1 MCIIIH
7 NKNMDKLTK
16 SPRLNYLLGE
26 MGIFTPYDVVNHLP
40 HRYDDYSYS
49 DETSIKDKQRIVLFG
64 KVISVP
70 KSLPSRGV
78 SIITFDFMSHANR
91 YYKVVFFNQQYL
103 LKTVKINEE
112 YSLIGTFSLKRNE
125 VDGQKIIKGEVPN
138 EERLKP
144 IYSLPREF
152 QNYLFANLALK
163 SLNELKGKIFSLV
176 PYDYLNKYRL
186 ANKEHALI
194 WAHHPRN
201 YEEIK
206 QALRHLKY
214 EEALLFS
221 LKNQL
226 IRESNK
232 SLSKIKKEPIDL
244 DICQPFLDTLPY
256 QLTDDQKT
264 ASEEIINDMNQSG
277 LMYRLIQGDVGTG
290 KTLVSFVALYA
301 NHLRGDQGALMAP
314 TDALARQHYANA
326 QKIFKDTKLKI
337 ALLLGS
343 TPASEKKQIKDDLRE
358 GYIDI
363 IIGTHALF
371 SKDVQY
377 SSLGLVVID
386 EQHRF
391 GVNQRIALASK
402 GDHADLLMMS
412 ATPIPRSLALTLY
425 GDLDI
430 STLYTFP
437 SLKRDVK
444 TMIFKSDNERI
455 FKAVD
460 YALTNDKQA
469 YVIAPLIDFS
479 EDGRFSVDQLYAKYT
494 FRYRGAVGL
503 LHGRM
508 KQEEKEEALD
518 KFYKGEIKI
527 LVSTQVVEVGIDVKK
542 ANTMVIYDATHFGLA
557 SLHQL
562 RGRIGRDGSPS
573 YCILVSNEDDA
584 DKLDILTRSE
594 DGFVIAEED
603 MKQRGPGELAGL
615 KQSGIPDFAF
625 LNVVDDYKIFVV
637 ARDDAKEIIKNKD
650 NKNYQWI
657 IKYATSLINQED
669 IKKA

>member
-1 MCIIIH
+1 
-7 NKNMDKLTK
+7 MDKLTK
-16 SPRLNYLLGE
+16 SPRLNFLLGE
-26 MGIFTPYDVVNHLP
+26 MGIFNYYDVVNHLP

-49 DETSIKDKQRIVLFG
+49 DETDIKDKQRIVLFG
-64 KVISVP
+64 KVISIP
-70 KSLPSRGV
+70 KVIRAKGV
-78 SIITFDFMSHANR
+78 TVATFEFMSKNRR
-91 YYKVVFFNQQYL
+91 YYKVVFFNQPYISNV
-103 LKTVKINEE
+103 VKVDNE
-112 YSLIGTFSLKRNE
+112 YSIIGTFNMKRNE
-125 VDGQKIIKGEVPN
+125 IDGMKILKGEVPP

-144 IYSLPREF
+144 VYSLPREF
-152 QNYLFANLALK
+152 QNYLFTNLALK
-163 SLNELKGKIFSLV
+163 SLTELKGKIFSLV
-176 PYDYLNKYRL
+176 PCDYLNKYRL
-186 ANKEHALI
+186 VSKEQALI
-194 WAHHPRN
+194 WAHHPHN
-201 YEEIK
+201 YQEIT

-226 IRESNK
+226 IRDNNK

-244 DICQPFLDTLPY
+244 DICEPFISSLPY
-256 QLTDDQKT
+256 KLTEDQLK
-264 ASEEIINDMNQSG
+264 ASEEIINDMNQNG
-277 LMYRLIQGDVGTG
+277 LMYRLLQGDVGTG
-290 KTLVSFVALYA
+290 KTAVSFVAMYA
-301 NHLRGDQGALMAP
+301 NHLRGDQGALMTP

-326 QKIFKDTKLKI
+326 VKMFKNTKLKI

-371 SKDVQY
+371 SKDVNY
-377 SSLGLVVID
+377 SSLGLVIID

-391 GVNQRIALASK
+391 GVNQRIALANK
-402 GDHADLLMMS
+402 GEHADLLMMS

-437 SLKRDVK
+437 STKRDVK

-460 YALTNDKQA
+460 YALSLDKQV

-479 EDGRFSVDQLYAKYT
+479 EDGRFSVEQLYAKYA
-494 FRYRGAVGL
+494 FRYRSAVGL
-503 LHGRM
+503 LHGKM
-508 KQEEKEEALD
+508 KQEEKEEVLD
-518 KFYKGEIKI
+518 KFYKGEIKV
-527 LVSTQVVEVGIDVKK
+527 LVSTQVVEVGIDVKN

-562 RGRIGRDGSPS
+562 RGRIGRDGAPS
-573 YCILVSNEDDA
+573 YCLLVTNEDDA
-584 DKLDILTRSE
+584 DKLAILTKSE

-603 MKQRGPGELAGL
+603 MKQRGPGELAGI

-625 LNVVDDYKIFVV
+625 LNIVDDYKIFIV

-650 NKNYQWI
+650 NKNYQWL
-657 IKYATSLINQED
+657 IKHATSLINQEE

>member
-1 MCIIIH
+1 MA
-7 NKNMDKLTK
+7 KLTK

-26 MGIFTPYDVVNHLP
+26 MGIFDQYDVINHLP
-40 HRYDDYSYS
+40 RRYDDFSYTPER
-49 DETSIKDKQRIVLFG
+49 DLKDKQRLVLLG
-64 KVISVP
+64 KVISIP
-70 KSLPSRGV
+70 KNVNARGINV
-78 SIITFDFMSHANR
+78 LTFDFMSRGRR
-91 YYKVVFFNQQYL
+91 YYKVVFFNQPYL
-103 LKTVKINEE
+103 AKTLKIDEE
-112 YSLIGTFSLKRNE
+112 YSIIGTFNLKRNE
-125 VDGQKIIKGEVPN
+125 VDGQKILKGEIPF
-138 EERLKP
+138 EERLRP
-144 IYSLPREF
+144 IYSLPSEY
-152 QNYLFANLALK
+152 QNHLYAGLVKRCL
-163 SLNELKGKIFSLV
+163 EEVKGQIFTTI

-186 ANKEHALI
+186 VNKEVALN
-194 WAHHPRN
+194 WAHNPKSP
-201 YEEIK
+201 EEIH

-256 QLTDDQKT
+256 KLTKDQEE
-264 ASEEIINDMNQSG
+264 ASREIIEDMNQSA
-277 LMYRLIQGDVGTG
+277 LMYRLLQGDVGTG
-290 KTLVSFVALYA
+290 KTLVSFIALYA

-326 QKIFKDTKLKI
+326 LKIFKNTKLKI

-343 TPASEKKQIKDDLRE
+343 TPLSEKKQIKDDLKE

-371 SKDVQY
+371 TKDTIY
-377 SSLGLVVID
+377 SSLGLVIID

-412 ATPIPRSLALTLY
+412 ATPIPRSLALSIY

-437 SLKRDVK
+437 STKRDVK
-444 TMIFKSDNERI
+444 TFVTGSDDPIIFKT
-455 FKAVD
+455 VD
-460 YALTNDKQA
+460 EALENGKQA

-479 EDGRFSVDQLYAKYT
+479 ENGKFSVEQLYA
-494 FRYRGAVGL
+494 RYVLRYKAKVGL
-503 LHGRM
+503 LHGKM
-508 KQEEKEEALD
+508 KQEEKEDVLN
-518 KFYKGEIKI
+518 KFYDGDIKV
-527 LVSTQVVEVGIDVKK
+527 LVSTQVVEVGIDVKN
-542 ANTMVIYDATHFGLA
+542 ANTMVIYDATNFGLA

-562 RGRIGRDGSPS
+562 RGRIGRDGYKST
-573 YCILVSNEDDA
+573 CILLSDAEDK

-594 DGFVIAEED
+594 DGFAIAEED
-603 MKQRGPGELAGL
+603 MKQRGPGELAGV
-615 KQSGIPDFAF
+615 KQSGIPDFNF
-625 LNVVDDYKIFVV
+625 LNIVDDYKIFVV
-637 ARDDAKEIIKNKD
+637 ARDDAKEILKHKD
-650 NKNYQWI
+650 NKNYQWL
-657 IKYATSLINQED
+657 IKRAEKLINQQD
-669 IKKA
+669 LKRA

>member
-1 MCIIIH
+1 
-7 NKNMDKLTK
+7 MDKLTK
-16 SPRLNYLLGE
+16 SPRLNFLLGE
-26 MGIFTPYDVVNHLP
+26 MGIFTPYDVINHLP
-40 HRYDDYSYS
+40 HRYDDYSYT
-49 DETSIKDKQRIVLFG
+49 DERSIEDKQRVVLFG

-70 KSLPSRGV
+70 KNIPSKGV
-78 SIITFDFMSHANR
+78 YVLTFDFMSEAKR
-91 YYKVVFFNQQYL
+91 YYKIVFFNQPYIS
-103 LKTVKINEE
+103 KIVKIDEQ
-112 YSLIGTFSLKRNE
+112 YSIIGTFNLKRNE
-125 VDGQKIIKGEVPN
+125 IDGQKIVKGIVP
-138 EERLKP
+138 EGERLKP
-144 IYSLPREF
+144 VYSLPREF

-163 SLNELKGKIFSLV
+163 SLMELKGKIFSLV

-186 ANKEHALI
+186 VSKEQALI
-194 WAHHPRN
+194 WAHHPRDL
-201 YEEIK
+201 K
-206 QALRHLKY
+206 DVKHALRHLKY

-232 SLSKIKKEPIDL
+232 SLSKIKKEPIGL

-256 QLTDDQKT
+256 KLTADQET
-264 ASEEIINDMNQSG
+264 AAKEIIEDMNQSG
-277 LMYRLIQGDVGTG
+277 LMYRLLQGDVGTG

-301 NHLRGDQGALMAP
+301 NYLRGDQGALMAP

-326 QKIFKDTKLKI
+326 LKLFKDTKIKI

-343 TPASEKKQIKDDLRE
+343 TPTSEKRQIKDDLKE
-358 GYIDI
+358 GYIDLV
-363 IIGTHALF
+363 IGTHALF
-371 SKDVQY
+371 TKDTIY

-402 GDHADLLMMS
+402 GEHADLLMMS
-412 ATPIPRSLALTLY
+412 ATPIPRSLALTLF

-437 SLKRDVK
+437 SMKRDVK
-444 TMIFKSDNERI
+444 TIIVKSDNEKV

-460 YALTNDKQA
+460 YALSNDKQA
-469 YVIAPLIDFS
+469 YIIAPLIDFS
-479 EDGRFSVDQLYAKYT
+479 EDGRFSVEQLYARYA
-494 FRYRGAVGL
+494 FRYRSAVGL
-503 LHGRM
+503 LHGKM
-508 KQEEKEEALD
+508 KQEEKEEVLD
-518 KFYKGEIKI
+518 KFYKGEIKV
-527 LVSTQVVEVGIDVKK
+527 LVSTQVVEVGIDVKN

-573 YCILVSNEDDA
+573 FCLLVSNDEDV
-584 DKLDILTRSE
+584 DKLDILTKSE
-594 DGFVIAEED
+594 DGFAIAEED
-603 MKQRGPGELAGL
+603 MRQRGPGQLTGI
-615 KQSGIPDFAF
+615 KQAGIPEFAF

-637 ARDDAKEIIKNKD
+637 ARDDAKEILKNK
-650 NKNYQWI
+650 NEKKYQWL
-657 IKYATSLINQED
+657 IKYATSLVNQED

>member
-1 MCIIIH
+1 ME
-7 NKNMDKLTK
+7 KLTK
-16 SPRLNYLLGE
+16 SARLNYLLGG

-40 HRYDDYSYS
+40 HRYDDYSYT
-49 DETSIKDKQRIVLFG
+49 DETSLQDKQRVVLLG
-64 KVISVP
+64 KVISIPKVVP
-70 KSLPSRGV
+70 SKRV
-78 SIITFDFMSHANR
+78 SVLTFDFMSRNR
-91 YYKVVFFNQQYL
+91 KYYKIVFFNQPYL
-103 LKTVKINEE
+103 AKTVKIDEE
-112 YSLIGTFSLKRNE
+112 YSIIGTFNLKRNE
-125 VDGQKIIKGEVPN
+125 VDGMKMIKGEVPI

-144 IYSLPREF
+144 VYSLPRDF
-152 QNYLFANLALK
+152 QNYLFANLAEKNLK
-163 SLNELKGKIFSLV
+163 ALEGKIFSLV
-176 PYDYLNKYRL
+176 PYDYLKKYRL
-186 ANKEHALI
+186 INKEQALNL
-194 WAHHPRN
+194 AHHPHN
-201 YEEIK
+201 YQEVT

-232 SLSKIKKEPIDL
+232 SLSKIKKEPIGL
-244 DICQPFLDTLPY
+244 DICEPFLSSLPY
-256 QLTDDQKT
+256 KLTEDQLK
-264 ASEEIINDMNQSG
+264 ASKEIIEDMNQNG
-277 LMYRLIQGDVGTG
+277 LMYRLLQGDVGTG
-290 KTLVSFVALYA
+290 KTAVSFVALYA
-301 NHLRGDQGALMAP
+301 NYLRGDQGALMAP

-326 QKIFKDTKLKI
+326 VKMFKDTKLKI

-343 TPASEKKQIKDDLRE
+343 TPTSEKKQIKDDLRE

-371 SKDVQY
+371 SKDVNY
-377 SSLGLVVID
+377 SSLGLVIID

-437 SLKRDVK
+437 STKRDVK
-444 TMIFKSDNERI
+444 TLILDSENERI

-460 YALTNDKQA
+460 YALSNNKQV

-479 EDGRFSVDQLYAKYT
+479 EDGRFSVEQLFARYALKYKS
-494 FRYRGAVGL
+494 AVGL
-503 LHGRM
+503 LHGKM
-508 KQEEKEEALD
+508 KQEEKEEVLD

-527 LVSTQVVEVGIDVKK
+527 LVSTQVVEVGIDVKN

-562 RGRIGRDGSPS
+562 RGRIGRDGYPS
-573 YCILVSNEDDA
+573 YCILVSNEEDA
-584 DKLDILTRSE
+584 NKLDILTKSE

-603 MKQRGPGELAGL
+603 MKQRGPGELAGV

-625 LNVVDDYKIFVV
+625 LNIVDDFKIFVV
-637 ARDDAKEIIKNKD
+637 ARDDAKEILKNKD
-650 NKNYQWI
+650 NNNYQWLI
-657 IKYATSLINQED
+657 RYATSLINQED